1 MKISRYLA
9 LLCAV
14 MFCSMANAQD
24 VRRGYRGFIEYDAS
38 LTSWMV
44 ADSYHFNPETGID
57 YTGIHR
63 KAFGEMALSTS
74 HGYQFNHHFFLGLG
88 VMGGYSGIHDDWFLG
103 TYLHARTDQTFG
115 KFTPYADLR
124 AGFVTHAEGGLYIS
138 PSIGYRFNFGHRTNL
153 NLGIG
158 ITLRHMG
165 ETDATS
171 THYYNNQGDLIHITI
186 GRDPVMKPY
195 FTFRVGL
202 DF

>member
-1 MKISRYLA
+1 MLVFSLIAS
-9 LLCAV
+9 
-14 MFCSMANAQD
+14 AQD

-38 LTSWMV
+38 LTSWRV
-44 ADSYHFNPETGID
+44 AQDYKFDPETGVE

-74 HGYQFNHHFFLGLG
+74 HGYQFNPRIFVGLGLT
-88 VMGGYSGIHDDWFLG
+88 GGYSGIHDGWFAG
-103 TYLHARTDQTFG
+103 MFVHARTDQTFG
-115 KFTPYADLR
+115 RFTPYADLR
-124 AGFVTHAEGGLYIS
+124 VGLVTHAEGGLYIS
-138 PSIGYRFNFGHRTNL
+138 PTVGYRFNFGHRANL

-158 ITLRHMG
+158 LTLRHMG
-165 ETDATS
+165 ETDANS
-171 THYYNNQGDLIHITI
+171 TFYYNNQGDLIHITV